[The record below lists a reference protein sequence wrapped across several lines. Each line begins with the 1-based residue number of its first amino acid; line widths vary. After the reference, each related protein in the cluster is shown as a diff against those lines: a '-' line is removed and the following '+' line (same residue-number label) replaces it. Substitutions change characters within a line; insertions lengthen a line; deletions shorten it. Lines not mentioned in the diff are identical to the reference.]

1 MIISRTSY
9 RISFFG
15 GGSDYPEYYLKYGGK
30 TLTTTIDKYCYVSV
44 RELPAFYEHK
54 LRVVYSKV
62 EEVQSF
68 EDLKHTV
75 VREALRFLK
84 IPDGLEIHHCGD
96 LPARSGMGSSSA
108 FAVGLLNAINALG
121 NHKTTPWD
129 LARSAFYIERD
140 MTGQTTGWQ
149 DQVQAAYGGLNII
162 RLDQTNR
169 IAVEPVTYSGD
180 FEEHMM
186 LFFTGVQRLS
196 ISVTKSY
203 NFEPAVLEKMVKMV
217 DKGLVLLSNAEVE
230 KFAELLHEAWKLKK
244 KLSSKISSPFIDDL
258 YKRARRKG
266 AIGGKILGA
275 GGGGFLLLM
284 AKPEDHEKIKD
295 ELGECVHVPFRFSN
309 EGSKII
315 YRGDYERESEGAE
328 ENSS

>member
-1 MIISRTSY
+1 VIFSRTSY

-75 VREALRFLK
+75 VREVLRFLK
-84 IPDGLEIHHCGD
+84 IPYGLEIHHCGD

-108 FAVGLLNAINALG
+108 FAVGLLNAISALG
-121 NHKTTPWD
+121 DYKTTPWD

-169 IAVEPVTYSGD
+169 ISVEPVTYIGD
-180 FEEHMM
+180 FEEYMM

-196 ISVTKSY
+196 TGVTKSY
-203 NFEPAVLEKMVKMV
+203 DFESAVLEKMVKMV
-217 DKGLVLLSNAEVE
+217 DKGVVFLSNAEVE

-284 AKPEDHEKIKD
+284 AKPEDHENIKD
-295 ELGECVHVPFRFSN
+295 ELGECVHVPFKFSKK
-309 EGSKII
+309 GSEII
-315 YRGDYERESEGAE
+315 YKDRG
-328 ENSS
+328 